1 MSNLVGGRSN
11 QKMRTHM
18 ALVECAAQF
27 VREGKSFTVA
37 EVADSARVGR
47 TTAYRYFP
55 SVETLVVH
63 ATLYA
68 STEVEKRSIDGALE
82 SKQTVEDRLRSVV
95 EASDVTIT
103 DHDYLYRT
111 MLKLS
116 LNDEGSD
123 DELLPHRRGARKEVL
138 ESAIGMLRPQL
149 GTKRYEKLI
158 GALSLFI
165 GIESAVVLR
174 DVCFLSTEKAREIK
188 IWGALAILKAALAEM
203 DQAGGSKSAK
213 SEDKPLAVKGI
224 VRKTAS
230 RKSAQR

>member
-68 STEVEKRSIDGALE
+68 STEIEKRSIDAALE

-116 LNDEGSD
+116 LNSESSD

-138 ESAIGMLRPQL
+138 ESAIGMLRTQL
-149 GTKRYEKLI
+149 GGKRYERLI

-213 SEDKPLAVKGI
+213 SADKPLAAKQI
-224 VRKTAS
+224 VRKTVS
-230 RKSAQR
+230 RKAAQR

>member
-1 MSNLVGGRSN
+1 
-11 QKMRTHM
+11 MRTHM

-55 SVETLVVH
+55 TVETLVVH
-63 ATLYA
+63 ASLYA
-68 STEVEKRSIDGALE
+68 STEVEKRSIDAALE
-82 SKQTVEDRLRSVV
+82 SKQAVEDRLRSVV

-103 DHDYLYRT
+103 EHDYLYRT

-116 LNDEGSD
+116 LNNEGSD

-138 ESAIGMLRPQL
+138 ESAVGMLRTQL
-149 GTKRYEKLI
+149 GAKRYEKLI

-165 GIESAVVLR
+165 GIESVVVLR

-188 IWGALAILKAALAEM
+188 IWGALAILKAALAEV

-213 SEDKPLAVKGI
+213 SEDKPLAVKRI
-224 VRKTAS
+224 VRKTVA

>member
-68 STEVEKRSIDGALE
+68 STEVEKRSIDAALE
-82 SKQTVEDRLRSVV
+82 SKRTAEDRLRSVV
-95 EASDVTIT
+95 EASDITIT

-116 LNDEGSD
+116 LNNEGSD

-138 ESAIGMLRPQL
+138 ESAIGMLRTQL
-149 GTKRYEKLI
+149 GAKRYEKLI

-165 GIESAVVLR
+165 RVGG
-174 DVCFLSTEKAREIK
+174 C
-188 IWGALAILKAALAEM
+188 LA
-203 DQAGGSKSAK
+203 
-213 SEDKPLAVKGI
+213 
-224 VRKTAS
+224 
-230 RKSAQR
+230 